1 MKIISPRLLSFV
13 VLPLFLFS
21 CKKDQVEQV
30 PLEPVKIDLTSD
42 QITLIDS
49 GNSFAFD
56 LFRKTAQ
63 DADKSENIIIS
74 PLSISVALSMTMN
87 GADGATRDAMAEAL
101 RANGLSSEDI
111 NSSYKKL
118 TETLLSV
125 DKRVLI
131 NIANSVWI
139 EQRFPVK
146 KQFTDILT
154 QYYNADTKSFNVED
168 PGAPADMNNWI
179 EDKTN
184 GLIKDM
190 IESLDPQ
197 SAMLLINAI
206 YFKGKWNSQ
215 FEKSKTINM
224 PFHKQVGVVADVPM
238 MKQKNEFKSYKGDG
252 FMLGEFPYG
261 QGNYVMDVILP
272 DNIDGV
278 DDIIQSTDNVSFNSI
293 INHLHQSE
301 IDLSFPK
308 FKYGYKKQLN
318 NILSDMG
325 MGVAFTE
332 FADFSKISDLALMIG
347 FVLHQAF
354 IETNEEGTEAA
365 AATVVGMYATSLP
378 ADPIEMNIDHP
389 FFYIIRETTT
399 NTILFMGKV
408 ADPSAK

>member
-1 MKIISPRLLSFV
+1 MKNISPLLLSFV

-131 NIANSVWI
+131 NIANSVWT

-154 QYYNADTKSFNVED
+154 QYYNADTKSFNIED

-408 ADPSAK
+408 ADPSAN

>member
-278 DDIIQSTDNVSFNSI
+278 DDIIQSTDNVSFNSF

>member
-1 MKIISPRLLSFV
+1 MKNINPLLLSIIA
-13 VLPLFLFS
+13 LPLFLLS
-21 CKKDQVEQV
+21 CKKEQTEQV

-56 LFRKTAQ
+56 LFRKIAQ
-63 DADKSENIIIS
+63 DEDKSENLIIS
-74 PLSISVALSMTMN
+74 PLSISVALSMAMN
-87 GADGATRDAMAEAL
+87 GANGATRDAIIEAL
-101 RANGLSSEDI
+101 RDNGIPPEDI
-111 NSSYKKL
+111 NSSYKNL

-131 NIANSVWI
+131 NIANSVWT
-139 EQRFPVK
+139 EEKFPVK

-154 QYYNADTKSFNVED
+154 QDYNADSKSFNVED

-184 GLIKDM
+184 GLIKNM

-224 PFHKQVGVVADVPM
+224 PFHKQAGVVADVPM
-238 MKQKNEFKSYKGDG
+238 MKQKNKFKAYKGNG
-252 FMLGEFPYG
+252 FLLGEFPYG

-272 DNIDGV
+272 DNLDGV
-278 DDIIQSTDNVSFNSI
+278 DDLIQSTDNVSFNTI
-293 INHLHQSE
+293 INNLHQSE
-301 IDLSFPK
+301 IDLSLPK

-332 FADFSKISDLALMIG
+332 FADFSKISDVAVMISL
-347 FVLHQAF
+347 VLHQAF

-365 AATVVGMYATSLP
+365 AATVVGMYTTALPTGSL
-378 ADPIEMNIDHP
+378 EMNIDHP
-389 FFYIIRETTT
+389 FFYVIRETTT

-408 ADPSAK
+408 ADPSAE

>member
-1 MKIISPRLLSFV
+1 MKNIGHSPLLI
-13 VLPLFLFS
+13 VLPFFLLS
-21 CKKDQVEQV
+21 CKKEQTEQV

-42 QITLIDS
+42 QVTMIDS

-56 LFRKTAQ
+56 LFRKIAQ

-101 RANGLSSEDI
+101 RTNGISPEEI
-111 NSSYKKL
+111 NSSYKEL
-118 TETLLSV
+118 TKTLLSV

-131 NIANSVWI
+131 NIANSVWT

-168 PGAPADMNNWI
+168 PGAPVDMNNWI

-197 SAMLLINAI
+197 SAMFLINAI

-238 MKQKNEFKSYKGDG
+238 MKQKNDFKAYKGDG
-252 FMLGEFPYG
+252 FLLGEFPYG

-272 DNIDGV
+272 DNIDGI
-278 DDIIQSTDNVSFNSI
+278 DDIIQSTDNVSFNTM

-308 FKYGYKKQLN
+308 FKYGYKKTLN

-325 MGVAFTE
+325 MGIAFTE
-332 FADFSKISDLALMIG
+332 FADFSKISDVALMIS

-365 AATVVGMYATSLP
+365 AATVVGMYTTSLP
-378 ADPIEMNIDHP
+378 AGPIEMNIDHP
-389 FFYIIRETTT
+389 FYYIIRETTT

-408 ADPSAK
+408 ANPAAE